1 MKIFIADDSGLL
13 RQRIKRFI
21 SRLPDVRVCGE
32 ADRISEAVNLIRQLA
47 PEVIILDIQF
57 PDGLGFEIYDR
68 VVSDCYQPVTIILTN
83 YPTKQYRRMCRERKI
98 PYFFDKTNDFEKI
111 NQVILTLTAKD
122 RQAQEM

>member
-32 ADRISEAVNLIRQLA
+32 AGRISEAVNLIRQLA

-68 VVSDCYQPVTIILTN
+68 VISECYQPVTIILTN
-83 YPTKQYRRMCRERKI
+83 YPTKQYQRMCRDRNI
-98 PYFFDKTNDFEKI
+98 PYFFDKTTDFEKI
-111 NQVILTLTAKD
+111 NQVILTLAAKD
-122 RQAQEM
+122 QQAQEI